1 MLSSGI
7 FFSTLFLLP
16 TFLPSTISTPYI
28 GVILGDF
35 VNLGCDPGWND
46 LGNGYCYQVVTSK
59 QVSRKNANFDCGT
72 TFSSLVTVN
81 SAGDMVSVFICS
93 FVCLFVRLLFVC
105 NGNKPKNHVH
115 RFHRNCKYNL
125 HMMKLKI
132 GWIKINIAL
141 KVQKKCQRKIKT
153 IQAWRK
159 IRLPTQSLND
169 VMSPLICD
177 GFFEK
182 KVLPET

>member
-7 FFSTLFLLP
+7 FFLHYFYSLHFYSTLFLLP

-132 GWIKINIAL
+132 GWVKN
-141 KVQKKCQRKIKT
+141 
-153 IQAWRK
+153 
-159 IRLPTQSLND
+159 
-169 VMSPLICD
+169 
-177 GFFEK
+177 
-182 KVLPET
+182 